1 MECIDVKNGYTNKDI
16 NKIVKYISLGGIVIL
31 PTDTVYGIAA
41 DVDNVG
47 AVKKIYEIKNRPIT
61 NPVNI
66 LVSNLEMIQNATK
79 KITETEKK
87 IINKFFPGA
96 ITIIFEKDKK
106 ISNII
111 TAGLDTVGIR
121 MPNNKMLLEII
132 EKLRK
137 TNSCNKL

>member
-87 IINKFFPGA
+87 IIKKFFPGA
-96 ITIIFEKDKK
+96 LTIIFEKDKK